1 MEANYEYNAGPNP
14 EEVIE
19 GLKEL
24 RAAIVAHLQKRYDP
38 QCKAEEMYDT
48 GVIDGLRAKYPSA
61 AAYLEAESWS
71 RAAAPIKARLGSAAC
86 ERLLNGEDPYAVLD
100 DMSKGLDAFYLAQEG

>member
-1 MEANYEYNAGPNP
+1 MEANYVYNAGPNP

-24 RAAIVAHLQKRYDP
+24 RDAIVAHLNKRYDP
-38 QCKAEEMYDT
+38 QCKEEEMYDT
-48 GVIDGLRAKYPSA
+48 GVIDGLRSKYPAA

-71 RAAAPIKARLGSAAC
+71 RCDRPIKVRLGIVAC
-86 ERLLNGEDPYAVLD
+86 ERLMNGEDPYAVLE

>member
-1 MEANYEYNAGPNP
+1 MEANYVYNAGKNP

-19 GLKEL
+19 GLKEI
-24 RAAIVAHLQKRYDP
+24 REAIAAHIQKRYDP
-38 QCKAEEMYDT
+38 QYKEEEWYDT
-48 GVIDGLRAKYPSA
+48 GVIDGLRAKYPRA

-71 RAAAPIKARLGSAAC
+71 FCGRPIKVRLGIVAC
-86 ERLLNGEDPYAVLD
+86 ERLMNGEDPYAVLE